1 MTIDR
6 DNKAASGARH
16 VEEQEH
22 LAAGIEVPE
31 TSAMATEPSVG
42 ADSTNEDKSTNQD
55 ESTKTNLGSL
65 TLSMFTK
72 GQYVRVRVGSAHNA
86 TELYEHAYTSADEAN
101 TALIDAGIL
110 SREQVPDP
118 LELAGTGIVLGN
130 VTAEQLEEAG
140 LKRHLGSSL

>member
-6 DNKAASGARH
+6 DNTVASGARH
-16 VEEQEH
+16 VEEGEH
-22 LAAGIEVPE
+22 LAAGTEVPE
-31 TSAMATEPSVG
+31 TASPESEPSVQG
-42 ADSTNEDKSTNQD
+42 

-86 TELYEHAYTSADEAN
+86 TELYEHAYASADEAN
-101 TALIDAGIL
+101 TALLDAGIL
-110 SREQVPDP
+110 SREQVPNP
-118 LELAGTGIVLGN
+118 LELAGTGIVLEN